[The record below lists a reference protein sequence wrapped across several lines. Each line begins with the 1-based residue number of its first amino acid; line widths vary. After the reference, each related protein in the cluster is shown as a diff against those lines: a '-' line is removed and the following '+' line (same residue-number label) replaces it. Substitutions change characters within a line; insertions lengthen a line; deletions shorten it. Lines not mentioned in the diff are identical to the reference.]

1 MPISPDPS
9 PLSPSPRPPPRALPH
24 QNPFRLLDRIL
35 VIDPARGELWA
46 DKRLTA
52 GDALWP
58 GDSSPLS
65 DPGLLDQ
72 PATLPALLLI
82 EALSQAAA
90 CYNLLSSSGPA
101 TDSGGGAHLGFLVSV
116 TDFRFPE
123 DPRDGASPGDTLL
136 LHVKRGESL
145 GPLTAFS
152 ARAFCLNE
160 EGGLAL
166 RRVAGVPPAASSPSE
181 IEALEPPPFA
191 RLLGHGRLLFAVT
204 SK

>member
-1 MPISPDPS
+1 MPNSSDPS
-9 PLSPSPRPPPRALPH
+9 PLFSAPQPPPRALPH
-24 QNPFRLLDRIL
+24 QSPFRLLDRIL
-35 VIDPARGELWA
+35 GIDQARGELWA

-52 GDALWP
+52 GDALWT
-58 GDSSPLS
+58 GDGSPLS
-65 DPGLLDQ
+65 APGFDQ

-90 CYNLLSSSGPA
+90 CYNLLSSSGPGTEA
-101 TDSGGGAHLGFLVSV
+101 GGGAHLGFLVSV
-116 TDFRFPE
+116 TDFRFP
-123 DPRDGASPGDTLL
+123 DAPRDGASPGDTLL

-152 ARAFCLNE
+152 ARAYCVSG
-160 EGGLAL
+160 EGGLAS
-166 RRVAGVPPAASSPSE
+166 RGVAGVPMVASSPSE
-181 IEALEPPPFA
+181 IEAFEPPPLA